1 MITADHFIEPFLTG
15 VHFEYKSRII
25 RMSKTPGSLIGFRGL
40 NISAQAANR
49 AAQAVNKDCSG
60 CEQGC
65 SVSEQGCQV
74 SEQGRPLCGLVCSVS
89 KQGCGIVAVAA
100 VRQEGYYD
108 LTLVFRALCQL
119 DRAVQGRA

>member
-1 MITADHFIEPFLTG
+1 MITADHFIAPFLTG

-25 RMSKTPGSLIGFRGL
+25 RMSKTPGSLIGCRGL
-40 NISAQAANR
+40 NIS
-49 AAQAVNKDCSG
+49 AQAVNKDCSG

-100 VRQEGYYD
+100 VR
-108 LTLVFRALCQL
+108 
-119 DRAVQGRA
+119 

>member
-1 MITADHFIEPFLTG
+1 MITADHFIAPFLTG

-65 SVSEQGCQV
+65 QV
-74 SEQGRPLCGLVCSVS
+74 SEQGYPLCGLVCSVS

-100 VRQEGYYD
+100 VR
-108 LTLVFRALCQL
+108 
-119 DRAVQGRA
+119 